1 MPSNTNTLKIYV
13 NKKSVGLVLPS
24 ARSSNEHC
32 NKIVASSTD
41 SLKMAVAHRK
51 LALPDRKL
59 WATGQFILDRGLT
72 SAVVAR
78 IMDDHSC
85 HHESRAHLVST

>member
-51 LALPDRKL
+51 LRLALPDRKL

-78 IMDDHSC
+78 IMDD
-85 HHESRAHLVST
+85 R